1 MSDTV
6 NSGVSGT
13 VAGAVSG
20 TVNGLRNGRFAP
32 ALAIAN
38 AVLYEGYLLF
48 PYRKSSA
55 KNRVRWQFGVVV
67 PEAYLGAGTGETAEQ
82 QTEMLIETR
91 PDTAPR
97 VTVLLRFLQVE
108 ARRVEAF
115 EDGAFVPAESL
126 RCGQTTYLTFD
137 EAVEREVEITISA
150 ATAARAAADMTTVD
164 ATDSGGATGAYA
176 AEALQPIAIDGGVD
190 EETLY
195 DAGGVRGR
203 VVRERWP
210 LRGTLAVTCE
220 TVRGD
225 AVQADGVSGDG
236 VPGANDLVKLRVVVR
251 NTSDV
256 VAGERAGA
264 LRTALV
270 STHVLLAVENGAFVS
285 VLDPT
290 PAAAE
295 ATKALKNRH
304 LFPVLASEPAG
315 DEHRAAMVL
324 ASPIIL
330 YDFPKVAPQTDT
342 DHFDGTEIDELLT
355 LSVLALPDAERDE
368 ARATDPRARAI
379 VERAERFG
387 AEEIARVHAGSL
399 YQTQPFDGVPVTGT
413 PFGRRPFQGDS
424 FDADPFAAIDVPS
437 IDCVF
442 VDGTKVTKGSA
453 VRLHPKRRADV
464 WDIFLEGKTATV
476 RKVHQDVED
485 VLYVAV
491 TVDDDP
497 ASDLHDWYGRSLFF
511 YPDEIEP
518 LEAAP

>member
-1 MSDTV
+1 
-6 NSGVSGT
+6 
-13 VAGAVSG
+13 
-20 TVNGLRNGRFAP
+20 VNGAANGVRDGRFAP

-67 PEAYLGAGTGETAEQ
+67 PEAYLSAGTGETAEQ
-82 QTEMLIETR
+82 QTEVLIETR
-91 PDTAPR
+91 PGASPR
-97 VTVLLRFLQVE
+97 VTVVLRFLQVE

-115 EDGAFVPAESL
+115 ENGAFVPVESL
-126 RCGQTTYLTFD
+126 HCGETTYLTFD
-137 EAVEREVEITISA
+137 EAVEREIEVTLDAVPDA
-150 ATAARAAADMTTVD
+150 APETA
-164 ATDSGGATGAYA
+164 
-176 AEALQPIAIDGGVD
+176 IAVDGGVD
-190 EETLY
+190 EETLR
-195 DAGGVRGR
+195 DASGVRGR

-210 LRGTLAVTCE
+210 LRGTLAVTC
-220 TVRGD
+220 D
-225 AVQADGVSGDG
+225 A

-251 NTSDV
+251 NTSGV

-264 LRTALV
+264 LRTAFV
-270 STHVLLAVENGAFVS
+270 STHVLLAVDDGTFVS

-295 ATKALKNRH
+295 ATKTLKNRH
-304 LFPVLASEPAG
+304 LFPVLAGEPAG
-315 DEHRAAMVL
+315 DEHRATLVL

-387 AEEIARVHAGSL
+387 AQEIARVHAGSL

-437 IDCVF
+437 IDCAF
-442 VDGTKVTKGSA
+442 VNGTKVTKGSA

-476 RKVHQDVED
+476 RKVHQDVEN